1 MESLA
6 ERTAVSM
13 DRIVVEIGEGPRE
26 KILWGVKQLGVCKSG

>member
-1 MESLA
+1 VYSALTTCSIVEMESLA

-26 KILWGVKQLGVCKSG
+26 EIL